1 MLRSWITLMFAIPV
15 ILSVVGCR
23 TNSTATVSKDAYYL
37 HDGPIDLSSRPDFT
51 LANQVQALEEY
62 KREREMQR
70 TAMARA
76 EE

>member
-1 MLRSWITLMFAIPV
+1 MLRSWIALTIAIPV

-23 TNSTATVSKDAYYL
+23 TNGTAAVSKDAYYL
-37 HDGPIDLSSRPDFT
+37 HDGPIGLASRPDFA
-51 LANQVQALEEY
+51 LANQVQALEAY

-70 TAMARA
+70 AAMARD